1 MCVRERETAGGA
13 GGRDGGRSRRIFVP
27 SFERLF
33 ASQIYEEMKK
43 GIDQLAVN
51 LADGS
56 ILFDV

>member
-1 MCVRERETAGGA
+1 M
-13 GGRDGGRSRRIFVP
+13 RIFVP